1 MSGHLETLYD
11 DTRLRIVDLLD
22 GAGEATVTAE
32 VPACPAWRVRDVVAH
47 LAGVCADVINGNL
60 DGMTTDAWTAAQ
72 VDARRDVPLDH
83 VIEEWAQ
90 VGPKFA
96 AMVDEF
102 PGWYGRQV
110 VADITVHEHDLRGAL
125 GVPGDRDGAGL
136 QQSLDLLVAVVMD
149 AGANA
154 LGVGPIEVIAGD
166 QRWLVGGGDSTAAD
180 VSTAMNDAI
189 AAGHTATPPD
199 GPAAISLRATPF
211 ELFRA
216 MTGRRSAEQIRRL
229 GWSGDPAPYLPLFAL
244 GPFTLRSTDLDE

>member
-1 MSGHLETLYD
+1 MSGHLASLYD

-22 GAGEATVTAE
+22 GAGETAVTAD
-32 VPACPAWRVRDVVAH
+32 VPACPGWRVRDVVAH
-47 LAGVCADVINGNL
+47 LAGVGADVINGNL

-72 VDARRDVPLDH
+72 VDPRRDLPFDH
-83 VIEEWAQ
+83 VVEEWAQ

-96 AMVDEF
+96 AMIDEF

-110 VADITVHEHDLRGAL
+110 VADINVHEHDIRGAL
-125 GVPGDRDGAGL
+125 GVNGDRDNAGL
-136 QQSLDLLVAVVMD
+136 RQSLDLLVCVVMD

-166 QRWLVGGGDSTAAD
+166 QRWLVGGGDSIAAD

-189 AAGHTATPPD
+189 AVGHTPTPPD
-199 GPAAISLRATPF
+199 RPAAISLTAPPF

-216 MTGRRSAEQIRRL
+216 MTGRRSVEQIRQL
-229 GWSGDPAPYLPLFAL
+229 DWSGDPTPYLPLFAL
-244 GPFTLRSTDLDE
+244 GPFSLRPSDLDE

>member
-11 DTRLRIVDLLD
+11 DTRLRIVDLLG
-22 GAGEATVTAE
+22 GAGDDLLTAD
-32 VPACPAWRVRDVVAH
+32 VPACPSWRVRDVVGH
-47 LAGVCADVINGNL
+47 LTGVGADVIDGKL
-60 DGMTTDAWTAAQ
+60 EGMTTDAWTAAQ
-72 VDARRDVPLDH
+72 VDARRDRPFDQV
-83 VIEEWAQ
+83 VEEWAQ

-96 AMVDEF
+96 AMIDHF

-110 VADITVHEHDLRGAL
+110 VADITVHEHDVRGAL
-125 GVPGDRDGAGL
+125 GVAGDRDGDGL
-136 QQSLDLLVAVVMD
+136 RQSLDLLVDVVMG

-166 QRWLVGGGDSTAAD
+166 SRWLVGGGSSSGGD

-189 AAGHTATPPD
+189 AAGETPTPVDRPAEIRLTA
-199 GPAAISLRATPF
+199 SPF

-229 GWSGDPAPYLPLFAL
+229 DWSGDPSPYLPLFAL
-244 GPFTLRSTDLDE
+244 GPFSLRATDLDE